1 MGELTPEEDALAQQT
16 NLARASQQHQIVGR
30 LRRRAN
36 ELDELARCDGPADAA
51 GALRDLADE
60 LAAELD
66 LDALKAA
73 GLC

>member
-36 ELDELARCDGPADAA
+36 ELAGCDGPADAA